1 MTNHRTIE
9 LKPGESVTIKTADS
23 VKEWLTIS
31 EFAKLNKISRNTVYK
46 RLKNGEI
53 EFVIDDKNGKIKIN
67 SNQLKF

>member
-1 MTNHRTIE
+1 MTNHRIIE

-31 EFAKLNKISRNTVYK
+31 EFAKKSNLSRNTVYK
-46 RLKNGEI
+46 RLKNVEI
-53 EFVIDDKNGKIKIN
+53 EFVIDEKNGKVKIN

>member
-1 MTNHRTIE
+1 MQNHRIIE

-31 EFAKLNKISRNTVYK
+31 EFAKLNKMSRNTVYAH
-46 RLKNGEI
+46 I
-53 EFVIDDKNGKIKIN
+53 EKGKISAVKTISGTRIN